1 MYLHCYARLGDSN
14 DLKCAAEIAGHC
26 VHSVGRRSR
35 VTYLCGDG
43 GLLTTAAIASYL
55 ANDSH
60 LALDSGIR
68 LESHQHYVDK
78 LLALSSHVILDKELP
93 DELLYGRAGYLY
105 CLLLLEKYKVWIKGS
120 VSTFAA
126 IHETIFDLDKT
137 PLCLCHAC
145 VHSLHLLQTPFVQVC
160 VHSLHLLQTRFVQV
174 CVHSLHLLQ
183 MGSEKLTKLTREVV
197 MVTLT
202 SGTRMVQREGVRGT
216 PLMYA
221 WHDKRYYGA
230 AHGLVGILVMLMQAK
245 DHLPT
250 GALEELVKPSVAFLQ
265 SRLFPSGN
273 LPSSEGSSTGDKLVH
288 WCHGAPGA
296 AIMFAMAYKMFG
308 DADFLASGRRCAAVV
323 WERGLLKKGY
333 GLCHGA
339 AGNGYCFLY
348 MYRVTGEAEFLY
360 KALQFGVWCQEYG
373 QHGCSIP
380 DRPYSLFEGLA
391 GNLHFLLDLLDV
403 DRAAFPAFVLPILQ

>member
-105 CLLLLEKYKVWIKGS
+105 CLLLLEKYK
-120 VSTFAA
+120 
-126 IHETIFDLDKT
+126 
-137 PLCLCHAC
+137 
-145 VHSLHLLQTPFVQVC
+145 
-160 VHSLHLLQTRFVQV
+160 V